1 MDFQHEED
9 FTDALEIDTWKRLL
23 KHLRPFRK
31 LLVIAGLLASTIAVF
46 EISLPLLNRYA
57 IDNLLLSGALE
68 TSLTPLYWF
77 AAFYAVVVVAFVVV
91 IRTFILYAGKIET
104 GVAASLREQA
114 FVRLQELS
122 FSYYDKTPTGWIM
135 ARMTS
140 DSRKLSHLLAWGLI
154 DVAWSLMLV
163 LAIMIVMMIINL
175 RLALITLS
183 VMPLLLFV
191 AFVLRKPILYAW
203 RTVRKTN
210 SKITASISEGIMG
223 AVTTKTL
230 VLEDRM
236 EQDFDQLTSTMRRS
250 SIRAVFISTL
260 LWPVV
265 LILGYFGTSLAT
277 YFGGMQVF
285 EQTLSI
291 GTLFLFI
298 QYTFNFFE
306 PILNLSRILSEIQ
319 QAQASGERIV
329 SLIESQP
336 DLVDSDEV
344 IEKYGSLLHPKVD
357 QWEAL
362 DGEVIFDNVS
372 FEYKAG
378 EPVLK
383 NFSLK
388 IPKGTSVAIVGE
400 TGSGKSTIVN
410 LISRF
415 YEPTK
420 GRILIDGRPMKSRSI
435 AWMHANLGYVLQDPH
450 LFTGSIE
457 DNIRYGKLDATFDDI
472 QTAAKVVN
480 ADAFIQRAKEGY
492 QLEVG
497 EDGARLSVGEKQ
509 LLSFARAIIHDPKIL
524 ILDEAT
530 SSIDTETEQLIQDA
544 IEKVLKGRTSILIA
558 HRLSTIVKADNII
571 VLKKGV
577 ITEQGTH
584 KQLLAQKGY
593 YYNLYMNQFKDEK
606 MKEVL

>member
-1 MDFQHEED
+1 MDFLHEED

-31 LLVIAGLLASTIAVF
+31 LLIIAGLLASTIAVF

-57 IDNLLLSGALE
+57 IDNLLLSGVLE
-68 TSLTPLYWF
+68 TSLAPLYWF
-77 AAFYAVVVVAFVVV
+77 AAFYAVVVVAFVIV

-236 EQDFDQLTSTMRRS
+236 EDDFNGLTSTMRRS

-277 YFGGMQVF
+277 YYGGMQVF
-285 EQTLSI
+285 EQTLTI

-336 DLVDSDEV
+336 ELIDSPEV
-344 IEKYGSLLHPKVD
+344 IAKYGTLLHPVESN
-357 QWEAL
+357 WEPL
-362 DGEVIFDNVS
+362 NGEVVFENVS

-383 NFSLK
+383 DFSLT

-435 AWMHANLGYVLQDPH
+435 GWIHSNLGYVLQDPH
-450 LFTGSIE
+450 LFSGTIE
-457 DNIRYGKLDATFDDI
+457 DNIRYGKLDATIEEI
-472 QTAAKVVN
+472 QTAANVVN
-480 ADAFIQRAKEGY
+480 ADSFIQQAKEGY

-509 LLSFARAIIHDPKIL
+509 LLSFARAIIHDPNIL

-558 HRLSTIVKADNII
+558 HRLSTIVKADKII

-584 KQLLAQKGY
+584 KELLAQKGY

>member
-1 MDFQHEED
+1 MDFLHEED

-31 LLVIAGLLASTIAVF
+31 LLIIAGLLASTIAVF

-57 IDNLLLSGALE
+57 IDNLLLSGVLE
-68 TSLTPLYWF
+68 TSLAPLYWF
-77 AAFYAVVVVAFVVV
+77 AAFYAVVVVAFVIV

-236 EQDFDQLTSTMRRS
+236 EDDFNGLTSTMRRS

-277 YFGGMQVF
+277 YYGGMQVF
-285 EQTLSI
+285 EQTLTI

-336 DLVDSDEV
+336 ELIDSPEV
-344 IEKYGSLLHPKVD
+344 IAKYGTLLHPVESN
-357 QWEAL
+357 WEPL
-362 DGEVIFDNVS
+362 NGEVVFENVS

-383 NFSLK
+383 DFSLT

-435 AWMHANLGYVLQDPH
+435 GWIHSNLGYVLQDPH
-450 LFTGSIE
+450 LFSGTIE
-457 DNIRYGKLDATFDDI
+457 DNIRYGKLDATIEEI

-480 ADAFIQRAKEGY
+480 ADSFIQQAKEGY

-509 LLSFARAIIHDPKIL
+509 LLSFARAIIHDPNIL

-558 HRLSTIVKADNII
+558 HRLSTIVKADKII

-584 KQLLAQKGY
+584 KELLAQKGY

>member
-9 FTDALEIDTWKRLL
+9 FTDSLEIDTWKRLL

-57 IDNLLLSGALE
+57 IDNLLLSGVLE
-68 TSLTPLYWF
+68 TSLAPLYWF
-77 AAFYAVVVVAFVVV
+77 AGFYALVVVAFVIV

-163 LAIMIVMMIINL
+163 IAIMIVMMIINFQ
-175 RLALITLS
+175 LALITLS

-236 EQDFDQLTSTMRRS
+236 EQDFDGLTSTMRRS

-277 YFGGMQVF
+277 YYGGMQVF
-285 EQTLSI
+285 EQTLTI

-336 DLVDSDEV
+336 ELTDTDEV
-344 IEKYGSLLHPKVD
+344 LQRYGTLLQPNVD

-362 DGEVIFDNVS
+362 DGEVVFDHVS

-383 NFSLK
+383 DFSLT

-420 GRILIDGRPMKSRSI
+420 GRILIDGRPMKDRSI
-435 AWMHANLGYVLQDPH
+435 AWMHSHLGYVLQDPH
-450 LFTGSIE
+450 LFTGTIE
-457 DNIRYGKLDATFDDI
+457 DNIRYGKLDATFEEI
-472 QTAAKVVN
+472 ESAAKVVN
-480 ADAFIQRAKEGY
+480 AHTFITRAKEGY
-492 QLEVG
+492 ELNVG

-558 HRLSTIVKADNII
+558 HRLSTIVKADKII

-584 KQLLAQKGY
+584 KELLAQQGY
-593 YYNLYMNQFKDEK
+593 YFNLYMNQFKDEK
-606 MKEVL
+606 MREVL

>member
-122 FSYYDKTPTGWIM
+122 FTYYDKTPTGWIM

-336 DLVDSDEV
+336 DLVDSHEV

>member
-1 MDFQHEED
+1 MDFHHEED

-362 DGEVIFDNVS
+362 NGEVIFDNVS

>member
-1 MDFQHEED
+1 MDFHHEED

-163 LAIMIVMMIINL
+163 LAIMVVMMIINL

-362 DGEVIFDNVS
+362 NGEVIFDNVS

>member
-1 MDFQHEED
+1 MDFLHEED

-31 LLVIAGLLASTIAVF
+31 LLIIAGLLASTIAVF

-57 IDNLLLSGALE
+57 IDNLLLSGVLE
-68 TSLTPLYWF
+68 TSLAPLYWF
-77 AAFYAVVVVAFVVV
+77 AAFYAVVVVAFVIV

-154 DVAWSLMLV
+154 DVAWSLMLI

-236 EQDFDQLTSTMRRS
+236 EDDFNGLTSTMRRS

-277 YFGGMQVF
+277 YYGGMQVF
-285 EQTLSI
+285 EQTLTI

-336 DLVDSDEV
+336 ELIDSPEV
-344 IEKYGSLLHPKVD
+344 IAKYGTLLHPVESN
-357 QWEAL
+357 WEPL
-362 DGEVIFDNVS
+362 NGEVVFENVS

-383 NFSLK
+383 DFSLT
-388 IPKGTSVAIVGE
+388 IPKGKSVAIVGE

-435 AWMHANLGYVLQDPH
+435 GWIHSNLGYVLQDPH
-450 LFTGSIE
+450 LFSGTIE
-457 DNIRYGKLDATFDDI
+457 DNIRYGKLDATIEEI
-472 QTAAKVVN
+472 QTAANVVN
-480 ADAFIQRAKEGY
+480 ADSFIQQAKEGY

-497 EDGARLSVGEKQ
+497 QDGARLSVGEKQ
-509 LLSFARAIIHDPKIL
+509 LLSFARAIIHDPNIL

-558 HRLSTIVKADNII
+558 HRLSTIVKADKII

-584 KQLLAQKGY
+584 KELLAQKGY

>member
-1 MDFQHEED
+1 MDFLHEED
-9 FTDALEIDTWKRLL
+9 FTDSLEIDTWKRLL

-31 LLVIAGLLASTIAVF
+31 LLIIAGLLASTIAVF

-57 IDNLLLSGALE
+57 IDNLLLSGVLE
-68 TSLTPLYWF
+68 TSLAPLYWF
-77 AAFYAVVVVAFVVV
+77 AAFYAVVVVAFVIV

-236 EQDFDQLTSTMRRS
+236 EDDFNGLTSTMRRS

-277 YFGGMQVF
+277 YYGGMQVF
-285 EQTLSI
+285 EQTLTI

-336 DLVDSDEV
+336 ELIDSPEV
-344 IEKYGSLLHPKVD
+344 IAKYGTLLHPVESN
-357 QWEAL
+357 WEPL
-362 DGEVIFDNVS
+362 NGEVVFENVS

-383 NFSLK
+383 DFSLT

-435 AWMHANLGYVLQDPH
+435 GWIHSNLGYVLQDPH
-450 LFTGSIE
+450 LFSGTIE
-457 DNIRYGKLDATFDDI
+457 DNIRYGKLDATIEEI

-480 ADAFIQRAKEGY
+480 ADSFIQQAKEGY

-509 LLSFARAIIHDPKIL
+509 LLSFARAIIHDPNIL

-558 HRLSTIVKADNII
+558 HRLSTIVKADKII

-584 KQLLAQKGY
+584 KELLAQKGY

>member
-1 MDFQHEED
+1 
-9 FTDALEIDTWKRLL
+9 
-23 KHLRPFRK
+23 
-31 LLVIAGLLASTIAVF
+31 
-46 EISLPLLNRYA
+46 
-57 IDNLLLSGALE
+57 
-68 TSLTPLYWF
+68 
-77 AAFYAVVVVAFVVV
+77 
-91 IRTFILYAGKIET
+91 
-104 GVAASLREQA
+104 
-114 FVRLQELS
+114 
-122 FSYYDKTPTGWIM
+122 
-135 ARMTS
+135 
-140 DSRKLSHLLAWGLI
+140 
-154 DVAWSLMLV
+154 
-163 LAIMIVMMIINL
+163 
-175 RLALITLS
+175 
-183 VMPLLLFV
+183 
-191 AFVLRKPILYAW
+191 
-203 RTVRKTN
+203 
-210 SKITASISEGIMG
+210 MG

-236 EQDFDQLTSTMRRS
+236 EQDFDGLTSTMRRS

-277 YFGGMQVF
+277 YYGGMQVF
-285 EQTLSI
+285 EQTLTI

-336 DLVDSDEV
+336 ELTDTDEV
-344 IEKYGSLLHPKVD
+344 LQRYGTLLQPNVD

-362 DGEVIFDNVS
+362 NGEVVFDHVS

-383 NFSLK
+383 DFSLT

-420 GRILIDGRPMKSRSI
+420 GRILIDGRPMKDRSI
-435 AWMHANLGYVLQDPH
+435 AWMHSHLGYVLQDPH
-450 LFTGSIE
+450 LFTGTIE
-457 DNIRYGKLDATFDDI
+457 DNIRYGKLDATI
-472 QTAAKVVN
+472 EEIESAAKVVN
-480 ADAFIQRAKEGY
+480 AHTFITRAKEGY
-492 QLEVG
+492 ELNVG

-558 HRLSTIVKADNII
+558 HRLSTIVKADKII

-584 KQLLAQKGY
+584 KELLAQHGY

-606 MKEVL
+606 MREVL

>member
-1 MDFQHEED
+1 MDFHHEED

-584 KQLLAQKGY
+584 KELLAQKGY

>member
-1 MDFQHEED
+1 MDFHHEED
-9 FTDALEIDTWKRLL
+9 FTDSLELDTWKRLL
-23 KHLRPFRK
+23 KHLGPFKR
-31 LLVIAGLLASTIAVF
+31 LLIAAGALASAIAVL

-57 IDNLLLSGALE
+57 IDNLLLSGILE
-68 TSLTPLYWF
+68 ESMMPLYWF
-77 AAFYAVVVVAFVVV
+77 AAFYAFVIVVFVFVV
-91 IRTFILYAGKIET
+91 RTFILVAGKIET

-154 DVAWSLMLV
+154 DVAWSIMLV
-163 LAIMIVMMIINL
+163 FAIMIVMMIINL

-191 AFVLRKPILYAW
+191 AFVLRKPILFAW
-203 RTVRKTN
+203 RKVRKTN

-236 EQDFDQLTSTMRRS
+236 EQDFDELTSTMRRS

-277 YFGGMQVF
+277 FYGGIQVF
-285 EQTLSI
+285 EQVLTI

-329 SLIESQP
+329 SLIESLP
-336 DLVDSDEV
+336 ELTDSEFV
-344 IEKYGSLLHPKVD
+344 IERYGSLLDPKLEA
-357 QWEAL
+357 WETL
-362 DGEVIFDNVS
+362 HGEIEFDNVS
-372 FEYKAG
+372 FSYKEG

-388 IPKGTSVAIVGE
+388 IPKGNSVAIVGE

-415 YEPTK
+415 YEPTS
-420 GRILIDGRPMKSRSI
+420 GRILIDGKPMNQRSV
-435 AWMHANLGYVLQDPH
+435 AWIHSNLGYVLQDPH
-450 LFTGSIE
+450 LFTGTIE
-457 DNIRYGKLDATFDDI
+457 ENIRYGKLDATI
-472 QTAAKVVN
+472 EEIKEAATIVN
-480 ADAFIQRAKEGY
+480 ANNFIERSTEGY
-492 QLEVG
+492 QLNVG

-530 SSIDTETEQLIQDA
+530 SSIDTETEALIQDA
-544 IEKVLKGRTSILIA
+544 IQKVLKGRTSILIA
-558 HRLSTIVKADNII
+558 HRLSTIVKADMII

-577 ITEQGTH
+577 ITERGTH
-584 KQLLAQKGY
+584 QELLAQKGY
-593 YYNLYMNQFKDEK
+593 YFNLYMNQFKDEK
-606 MKEVL
+606 MKEVF

>member
-1 MDFQHEED
+1 
-9 FTDALEIDTWKRLL
+9 
-23 KHLRPFRK
+23 
-31 LLVIAGLLASTIAVF
+31 
-46 EISLPLLNRYA
+46 
-57 IDNLLLSGALE
+57 LLSGVLE
-68 TSLTPLYWF
+68 TSLAPLYWF
-77 AAFYAVVVVAFVVV
+77 AAFYGVVVVAFVVV

-236 EQDFDQLTSTMRRS
+236 EDDFNGLTSTMRRS

-277 YFGGMQVF
+277 YYGGMQVF
-285 EQTLSI
+285 EQTLTI

-336 DLVDSDEV
+336 ELIDSPEV
-344 IEKYGSLLHPKVD
+344 IAKYGTLLHPVESN
-357 QWEAL
+357 WEPL
-362 DGEVIFDNVS
+362 NGEVVFENVS

-383 NFSLK
+383 DFSLT

-435 AWMHANLGYVLQDPH
+435 GWIHSNLGYVLQDPH
-450 LFTGSIE
+450 LFSGTIE
-457 DNIRYGKLDATFDDI
+457 DNIRYGKLDATIEEI
-472 QTAAKVVN
+472 QTAANVVN
-480 ADAFIQRAKEGY
+480 ADSFIQQAKEGY

-497 EDGARLSVGEKQ
+497 QDGARLSVGEKQ
-509 LLSFARAIIHDPKIL
+509 LLSFARAIIHDPNIL

-558 HRLSTIVKADNII
+558 HRLSTIVKADKII

-584 KQLLAQKGY
+584 KELLAQKGY

>member
-9 FTDALEIDTWKRLL
+9 FTDSLEIDTWKRLL

-57 IDNLLLSGALE
+57 IDNLLLSGVLE
-68 TSLTPLYWF
+68 TSLAPLYWF
-77 AAFYAVVVVAFVVV
+77 AGFYALVVVAFVIV

-163 LAIMIVMMIINL
+163 IAIMIVMMIINFQ
-175 RLALITLS
+175 LALITLS

-236 EQDFDQLTSTMRRS
+236 EQDFDGLTSTMRRS

-277 YFGGMQVF
+277 YYGGMQVF
-285 EQTLSI
+285 EQTLTI

-336 DLVDSDEV
+336 ELTDTDEV
-344 IEKYGSLLHPKVD
+344 LQRYGTLLQPNVD

-362 DGEVIFDNVS
+362 NGEVVFDHVS

-383 NFSLK
+383 DFSLT

-420 GRILIDGRPMKSRSI
+420 GRILIDGRPMKDRSI
-435 AWMHANLGYVLQDPH
+435 AWMHSHLGYVLQDPH
-450 LFTGSIE
+450 LFTGTIE
-457 DNIRYGKLDATFDDI
+457 DNIRYGKLDATI
-472 QTAAKVVN
+472 EEIESAAKVVN
-480 ADAFIQRAKEGY
+480 AHTFITRAKEGY
-492 QLEVG
+492 ELNVG

-544 IEKVLKGRTSILIA
+544 IEKVLKSRTSILIA
-558 HRLSTIVKADNII
+558 HRLSTIVKADKII

-584 KQLLAQKGY
+584 KELLAQHGY

-606 MKEVL
+606 MREVL

>member
-1 MDFQHEED
+1 MDFHHEED

-57 IDNLLLSGALE
+57 IDNLLLSGALD
-68 TSLTPLYWF
+68 TTLTPLYWF
-77 AAFYAVVVVAFVVV
+77 AAFYAVVVAAFVVV

-236 EQDFDQLTSTMRRS
+236 EQDFDGLTSTMRRS

-265 LILGYFGTSLAT
+265 LILGYFGTSLAA
-277 YFGGMQVF
+277 YYGGMQVF
-285 EQTLSI
+285 EQTLTI

-336 DLVDSDEV
+336 DLVDTEEV

-362 DGEVIFDNVS
+362 NGEVIFDNVS

-450 LFTGSIE
+450 LFTGTIA
-457 DNIRYGKLDATFDDI
+457 DNIRYGKLDATSAEI
-472 QTAAKVVN
+472 QSAASIVN

-584 KQLLAQKGY
+584 KELLAQKGY

>member
-1 MDFQHEED
+1 MYFLHEED

-31 LLVIAGLLASTIAVF
+31 LLIIAGLLASTIAVF

-57 IDNLLLSGALE
+57 IDNLLLSGVLE
-68 TSLTPLYWF
+68 TSLAPLYWF
-77 AAFYAVVVVAFVVV
+77 AAFYAVVVVAFVIV

-236 EQDFDQLTSTMRRS
+236 EDDFNGLTSTMRRS

-277 YFGGMQVF
+277 YYGGMQVF
-285 EQTLSI
+285 EQTLTI

-336 DLVDSDEV
+336 ELIDSPEV
-344 IEKYGSLLHPKVD
+344 IAKYGTLLHPVESN
-357 QWEAL
+357 WEPL
-362 DGEVIFDNVS
+362 NGEVVFENVS

-383 NFSLK
+383 DFSLT

-435 AWMHANLGYVLQDPH
+435 GWIHSNLGYVLQDPH
-450 LFTGSIE
+450 LFSGTIE
-457 DNIRYGKLDATFDDI
+457 DNIRYGKLDATIEEI
-472 QTAAKVVN
+472 QTAANVVN
-480 ADAFIQRAKEGY
+480 ADSFIQQAKEGY

-509 LLSFARAIIHDPKIL
+509 LLSFARAIIHDPNIL

-558 HRLSTIVKADNII
+558 HRLSTIVKADKII

-584 KQLLAQKGY
+584 KELLAQKGY

>member
-9 FTDALEIDTWKRLL
+9 FTDSLEIDTWKRLL

-57 IDNLLLSGALE
+57 IDNLLLSGVLE
-68 TSLTPLYWF
+68 TSLAPLYWF
-77 AAFYAVVVVAFVVV
+77 AGFYALVVVAFVIV

-163 LAIMIVMMIINL
+163 IAIMIVMMIINFQ
-175 RLALITLS
+175 LALITLS

-236 EQDFDQLTSTMRRS
+236 EQDFDGLTSTMRRS

-277 YFGGMQVF
+277 YYGGMQVF
-285 EQTLSI
+285 EQTLTI

-336 DLVDSDEV
+336 ELTDTDEV
-344 IEKYGSLLHPKVD
+344 LQRYGTLLQPNVD

-362 DGEVIFDNVS
+362 NGEVVFDHVS

-383 NFSLK
+383 DFSLT

-420 GRILIDGRPMKSRSI
+420 GRILIDGRPMKDRSI
-435 AWMHANLGYVLQDPH
+435 AWMHSHLGYVLQDPH
-450 LFTGSIE
+450 LFTGTIE
-457 DNIRYGKLDATFDDI
+457 DNIRYGKLDATI
-472 QTAAKVVN
+472 EEIESAAKVVN
-480 ADAFIQRAKEGY
+480 AHTFITRAKEGY
-492 QLEVG
+492 ELNVG

-558 HRLSTIVKADNII
+558 HRLSTIVKADKII

-584 KQLLAQKGY
+584 KELLAQHGY

-606 MKEVL
+606 MREVL

>member
-1 MDFQHEED
+1 MDFHHEED

>member
-1 MDFQHEED
+1 MDFLHEED

-31 LLVIAGLLASTIAVF
+31 LLIIAGLLASTIAVF

-57 IDNLLLSGALE
+57 IDNLLLSGVLE

-77 AAFYAVVVVAFVVV
+77 AAFYAVVVIAFVIV

-175 RLALITLS
+175 QLALITLS

-236 EQDFDQLTSTMRRS
+236 EDDFNGLTSTMRRS

-277 YFGGMQVF
+277 YYGGMQVF

-336 DLVDSDEV
+336 ELFDSPDV
-344 IEKYGSLLHPKVD
+344 IAKYGTLLQPLEAN
-357 QWEAL
+357 WEPL
-362 DGEVIFDNVS
+362 NGEVVFENVS

-383 NFSLK
+383 NFSLT

-415 YEPTK
+415 YEPTR
-420 GRILIDGRPMKSRSI
+420 GRILIDGKPMKSRSI
-435 AWMHANLGYVLQDPH
+435 GWMHSNLGYVLQDPH
-450 LFTGSIE
+450 LFSGSIE
-457 DNIRYGKLDATFDDI
+457 ENIRYGKLDATI
-472 QTAAKVVN
+472 EEIHTAANVVN
-480 ADAFIQRAKEGY
+480 ADSFIQNSNEGY
-492 QLEVG
+492 QLNVG

-509 LLSFARAIIHDPKIL
+509 LLSFARAIIHDPNIL

-558 HRLSTIVKADNII
+558 HRLSTIVKADKII

-584 KQLLAQKGY
+584 KELLAQKGY
-593 YYNLYMNQFKDEK
+593 YYNLYVNQFKDEK

>member
-1 MDFQHEED
+1 
-9 FTDALEIDTWKRLL
+9 
-23 KHLRPFRK
+23 
-31 LLVIAGLLASTIAVF
+31 
-46 EISLPLLNRYA
+46 
-57 IDNLLLSGALE
+57 
-68 TSLTPLYWF
+68 
-77 AAFYAVVVVAFVVV
+77 
-91 IRTFILYAGKIET
+91 
-104 GVAASLREQA
+104 
-114 FVRLQELS
+114 
-122 FSYYDKTPTGWIM
+122 
-135 ARMTS
+135 
-140 DSRKLSHLLAWGLI
+140 
-154 DVAWSLMLV
+154 
-163 LAIMIVMMIINL
+163 
-175 RLALITLS
+175 
-183 VMPLLLFV
+183 
-191 AFVLRKPILYAW
+191 
-203 RTVRKTN
+203 
-210 SKITASISEGIMG
+210 
-223 AVTTKTL
+223 

-236 EQDFDQLTSTMRRS
+236 EQDFDELTSSMRRS

-277 YFGGMQVF
+277 YYGGVQVF
-285 EQTLSI
+285 EQVLTI

-336 DLVDSDEV
+336 DLTDSDEV
-344 IEKYGSLLHPKVD
+344 IARYGSLLEPKTGA
-357 QWEAL
+357 WESL
-362 DGEVIFDNVS
+362 EGEIIFDNVS
-372 FEYKAG
+372 FSYKEG

-383 NFSLK
+383 NFSLT
-388 IPKGTSVAIVGE
+388 IPKGHSVAIVGE

-415 YEPTK
+415 YEPTT
-420 GRILIDGRPMKSRSI
+420 GRILIDGKPMNHRSI
-435 AWMHANLGYVLQDPH
+435 AWIHSNLGYVLQDPH
-450 LFTGSIE
+450 LFTGTIE
-457 DNIRYGKLDATFDDI
+457 DNIRYGKLDATTEEI
-472 QTAAKVVN
+472 ERAATIVN
-480 ADAFIQRAKEGY
+480 ADTFIKRSSDGY
-492 QLEVG
+492 QLNVG

-530 SSIDTETEQLIQDA
+530 SSIDTETEALIQDA

-558 HRLSTIVKADNII
+558 HRLSTIVKADMII

-577 ITEQGTH
+577 ITERGTH
-584 KQLLAQKGY
+584 QELLALKGY

>member
-1 MDFQHEED
+1 MDFHHEED
-9 FTDALEIDTWKRLL
+9 FTETIELETWTRLF

-31 LLVIAGLLASTIAVF
+31 YLIIAGLLASAIAVL

-57 IDNLLLSGALE
+57 IDNLLLSGALA
-68 TSLTPLYWF
+68 TTLTPLYVF
-77 AAFYAVVVVAFVVV
+77 AGFYALVIAVFVVVVK
-91 IRTFILYAGKIET
+91 TFILYAGKIET

-154 DVAWSLMLV
+154 DVAWSIMLV
-163 LAIMIVMMIINL
+163 IAIMIVMMIINL
-175 RLALITLS
+175 RLALITLG
-183 VMPLLLFV
+183 VMPFLLLV
-191 AFVLRKPILYAW
+191 AFVLRKPILFAW
-203 RTVRKTN
+203 RRVRKTN

-230 VLEDRM
+230 VLEERM
-236 EQDFDQLTSTMRRS
+236 EQDFDRLTSTMRRS
-250 SIRAVFISTL
+250 SIRAVFMSTL

-277 YFGGMQVF
+277 YYGGLQVF
-285 EQTLSI
+285 EQVLTI

-336 DLVDSDEV
+336 DLQDTDDV
-344 IEKYGSLLHPKVD
+344 IARYGSLLSPRMD

-362 DGEVIFDNVS
+362 QGEVVFDNVS
-372 FEYKAG
+372 FEYKPG
-378 EPVLK
+378 EPVLRH
-383 NFSLK
+383 FSLT
-388 IPKGTSVAIVGE
+388 IPQGTSVAIVGE

-415 YEPTK
+415 YEPTS
-420 GRILIDGRPMKSRSI
+420 GRILIDGKPMKARSI
-435 AWMHANLGYVLQDPH
+435 AWMHAHLGYVLQDPH
-450 LFTGSIE
+450 LFTGTIE
-457 DNIRYGKLDATFDDI
+457 DNIRYGKLDATLDEI
-472 QTAAKVVN
+472 IEAATVVN
-480 ADAFIQRAKEGY
+480 AHPFISRAKEGY
-492 QLEVG
+492 ELNVG

-530 SSIDTETEQLIQDA
+530 SSIDTETERLIQDA
-544 IEKVLKGRTSILIA
+544 IHKVLKGRTSILIA
-558 HRLSTIVKADNII
+558 HRLSTIVKADKII
-571 VLKKGV
+571 VLKKGI

-584 KQLLAQKGY
+584 QELLAQKGY
-593 YYNLYMNQFKDEK
+593 YFNLYMNQFKDEK

>member
-1 MDFQHEED
+1 MDFLHEED

-31 LLVIAGLLASTIAVF
+31 LLIIAGLLASTIAVF

-57 IDNLLLSGALE
+57 IDNLLLSGVLE
-68 TSLTPLYWF
+68 TSLAPLYWF
-77 AAFYAVVVVAFVVV
+77 AAFYGVVVVAFVIV

-236 EQDFDQLTSTMRRS
+236 EDDFNGLTSTMRRS

-277 YFGGMQVF
+277 YYGGMQVF
-285 EQTLSI
+285 EQTLTI

-336 DLVDSDEV
+336 ELIDSPEV
-344 IEKYGSLLHPKVD
+344 IAKYGTLLHPVESN
-357 QWEAL
+357 WEPL
-362 DGEVIFDNVS
+362 NGEVVFENVS

-383 NFSLK
+383 DFSLT

-435 AWMHANLGYVLQDPH
+435 GWIHSNLGYVLQDPH
-450 LFTGSIE
+450 LFSGTIE
-457 DNIRYGKLDATFDDI
+457 DNIRYGKLDATIEEI
-472 QTAAKVVN
+472 QTAANVVN
-480 ADAFIQRAKEGY
+480 ADSFIQQAKEGY

-497 EDGARLSVGEKQ
+497 QDGARLSVGEKQ
-509 LLSFARAIIHDPKIL
+509 LLSFARAIIHDPNIL

-558 HRLSTIVKADNII
+558 HRLSTIVKADKIV

-584 KQLLAQKGY
+584 KELLAQKGY